1 MGVQGFLFLCDME
14 LGRLEDKKKVKM
26 KHGEYVDRSP
36 KSVRHPSI
44 TSDIYLQLSA
54 ISEDIESHAHFAK
67 GRLLDIGAGKAPY
80 KPFFSKFITEY
91 VTFDS
96 ASTPECPVDIVGDAQ
111 KMPVKGNSF
120 DTVFSSQTLE
130 HIPYP
135 QKVIDEIYRVLKPG
149 GVCILT
155 THMAN
160 PLHGMPHDYF
170 RFTKQ
175 AFRFVLFKDFEVIT
189 IKENGGALLSIA
201 QFIVWGFSYS
211 LPKWLSLPIIIPVNW
226 LAKRLDKRFFNDI
239 FTTNYIVVARKPLTA
254 RRSK

>member
-1 MGVQGFLFLCDME
+1 ME
-14 LGRLEDKKKVKM
+14 LGKLENKKKIKM
-26 KHGEYVDRSP
+26 EHGEYVDRAPEDVRNP
-36 KSVRHPSI
+36 KI

-54 ISEDIESHAHFAK
+54 ISEDIQAHARYASGK
-67 GRLLDIGAGKAPY
+67 LLDIGAGKAPY
-80 KPFFSKFITEY
+80 KPFFHPYVKEY
-91 VTFDS
+91 VKFDS
-96 ASTPECPVDIVGDAQ
+96 ASTPECPMDIVGDAQ
-111 KMPVKGNSF
+111 NMKMIKANSF

-149 GVCILT
+149 GICILT

-175 AFRFVLFKDFEVIT
+175 AFRHVLFKDFEIIR

-201 QFIVWGFSYS
+201 QFIVWGMSFS
-211 LPKWLSLPIIIPVNW
+211 LPKWLALPPIVVTNW
-226 LAKRLDKRFFNDI
+226 LAKKLDKKFFNDI
-239 FTTNYIVVARKPLTA
+239 FTTNYIVVARKP
-254 RRSK
+254 K

>member
-1 MGVQGFLFLCDME
+1 ME
-14 LGRLEDKKKVKM
+14 SGALESRQKVKM
-26 KHGEYVDRSP
+26 EHGEYVDRSP
-36 KSVRHPSI
+36 EEVRKPKI
-44 TSDIYLQLSA
+44 TSDMYLQLSA
-54 ISEDIESHAHFAK
+54 IAEDIASHAHFAF

-80 KPFFSKFITEY
+80 KVFFDPFVKEY
-91 VTFDS
+91 VKFDS
-96 ASTPECPVDIVGDAQ
+96 ASTLACPQDVVGDAQ
-111 KMPVKGNSF
+111 KLPFANNSF

-135 QKVIDEIYRVLKPG
+135 QKVIDEIHRVLKPG

-175 AFRFVLFKDFEVIT
+175 AFRYVLFKDFKTLT

-201 QFIVWGFSYS
+201 QFVVWGFSFS
-211 LPKWLSLPIIIPVNW
+211 LPKLLSVPIITCINV
-226 LAKRLDKRFFNDI
+226 LAKNLDKKFFNDI
-239 FTTNYIVVARKPLTA
+239 FTTNYIVVAQKKR
-254 RRSK
+254 